1 MERQGLSVASP
12 VLPLVPGSPAMSPS
26 SERRTAVRVGWWRSP
41 DAHLRDSGTH
51 QQYHRM
57 SHSLH
62 HVPPPTRN
70 THRTRFRRVIVP
82 RGVLP
87 HRPTQNT
94 MRSSALRE
102 PGGQGPT
109 GKDPTDPPNLSSSV
123 TQPNR
128 RLLRLLADCSRRLRA
143 PAPRNPCSPR
153 RGTAQR
159 GVRKAFPAETNADRE
174 SQRDTTDDGSNAI
187 SRTSG
192 ALIPKCSWR
201 ASYVSAS

>member
-1 MERQGLSVASP
+1 MERHGLSVASP
-12 VLPLVPGSPAMSPS
+12 VLPLVPGPPAMSPS
-26 SERRTAVRVGWWRSP
+26 LERRTADRVGWWRSP

-70 THRTRFRRVIVP
+70 TYRTRFRRVIVP

-102 PGGQGPT
+102 PGGQGRA
-109 GKDPTDPPNLSSSV
+109 GKGPTDPNFSSSMA
-123 TQPNR
+123 QR
-128 RLLRLLADCSRRLRA
+128 AEDSSDASRRLRA
-143 PAPRNPCSPR
+143 PAPRVSHVLPAAAPHSAES
-153 RGTAQR
+153 GE
-159 GVRKAFPAETNADRE
+159 AFPAETDADQE
-174 SQRDTTDDGSNAI
+174 SQRDAINDGSPMRSL
-187 SRTSG
+187 SRPWSR
-192 ALIPKCSWR
+192 S
-201 ASYVSAS
+201 